1 MTRIMIHWL
10 TPKRKK
16 PFLSRSAEEFPPMIQ
31 KSSVVRLIKS
41 ARKRMKT
48 AGERER
54 YALLVII
61 KEMESLKEKL

>member
-1 MTRIMIHWL
+1 MTHWL
-10 TPKRKK
+10 TPEHK

-41 ARKRMKT
+41 ARRRMKT

-54 YALLVII
+54 YALMVII
-61 KEMESLKEKL
+61 KEMKDLKEKL